1 MGTLVS
7 NMEYDIDDLVSN
19 LDFESGKFKN
29 ISKGIMLTNR
39 EIEIL
44 DRYDINYKKC
54 GNLKEI
60 IFEIEEVI
68 PDLDDPEELE
78 YVSSMLAERDYYQ
91 NSAK

>member
-1 MGTLVS
+1 MGIRVN
-7 NMEYDIDDLVSN
+7 NMEYDINKLVSDI
-19 LDFESGKFKN
+19 DFNGNKFNN
-29 ISKGIMLTNR
+29 INGMMLTNR

-60 IFEIEEVI
+60 IFAIEEVI

-78 YVSSMLAERDYYQ
+78 YVSSMIAERDYYQ

>member
-1 MGTLVS
+1 MDIHVN
-7 NMEYDIDDLVSN
+7 NMEYDIDELVSGI
-19 LDFESGKFKN
+19 DFNSGKFN
-29 ISKGIMLTNR
+29 DIGNGIMLTTR

-44 DRYDINYKKC
+44 DRYEINYKKC

-60 IFEIEEVI
+60 IFEIEEII

-91 NSAK
+91 NTNK